1 MSENEISLALQNN
14 KLLLHLAR
22 YICEVWES
30 DWSES
35 PTITFRTNHRGEHF
49 VDAGNTLYGPF
60 NSREETA
67 VNFVLRGNLDAD
79 G

>member
-1 MSENEISLALQNN
+1 MTENEITMALQ
-14 KLLLHLAR
+14 KSEVLLHLAR
-22 YICEVWES
+22 YICDLWES

-60 NSREETA
+60 NSKVEAA
-67 VNFVLRGNLDAD
+67 VNFVLRGNQDAD